1 MRDPALLTPQGEV
14 ESRLGID
21 PLEWLLAERDDL
33 VKQVAPLRA
42 RHGPGGLFDDLR
54 GVQRATVA
62 MKLRAQAAASGTKVT
77 EAYLEDASKADPDYV
92 SFLTAGV
99 LEKIQHTELENAITG
114 INDQVRRGD
123 AVARYLSQELGL
135 QR

>member
-1 MRDPALLTPQGEV
+1 MGDIEQRMGLP
-14 ESRLGID
+14 
-21 PLEWLLAERDDL
+21 PLEGLLAERDSL
-33 VKQVAPLRA
+33 VAKVAPLRA

-54 GVQRATVA
+54 SVQRATVA

-77 EAYLEDASKADPDYV
+77 EAYLEDASKADADYV
-92 SFLTAGV
+92 AFLTAGV

-135 QR
+135 SK